1 MEIKKQIISFYITN
15 DDDVKLKELMEFLE
29 RDSKSDVV
37 RFLIRQEHKKI
48 CNELSKYN

>member
-1 MEIKKQIISFYITN
+1 LEIKKQIISFYITN

-37 RFLIRQEHKKI
+37 RFLIRQEYKKI
-48 CNELSKYN
+48 CNELS